1 MIAALVTQILDNPSS
16 AEALSALVALARKKA
31 ERGEIER
38 AFLERAPLYVSL
50 RSPEPKARK
59 NAARL
64 LGALE
69 SPRDS
74 AALAGALFAE
84 TTLFVVPSLLLAL
97 GACGGADAVRALE
110 AYAPPAPVDETQQK
124 HCGEIALAY
133 QKATNALRPRAFT
146 PPDKLDKKRVV
157 LLVPPAGFS
166 DVLADE
172 LIALGYRPRLAEGG
186 ALVETDDPAALYRAR
201 CFFELLYPLAQN
213 VAAEPEAIAEA
224 AGGELT
230 MPYRIELR
238 GYAGDRA
245 AFIRQ
250 LARLLGGDNDAS
262 NYALELRIVM
272 RADRADVFVRPCN
285 LPDERFAY
293 RVRALPASMHPATA
307 AALIR
312 HAAPHLTRG
321 NPAVLDPFCGSGTL
335 LFERER
341 FSPCRALLG
350 VDIAEAAV
358 RAARGNAAA
367 ASSRAALVHKDI
379 LKFVAREPFDEVFAN
394 LPFGNRVGTHR
405 ENERLYRAFVPLLPR
420 LLAPGGV
427 AVLYTME
434 YRLLSACL
442 DREPALTLA
451 DRRRTEAGGLLPW
464 VFVLKK
470 K

>member
-1 MIAALVTQILDNPSS
+1 MIAALIARVRDNPSS
-16 AEALSALVALARKKA
+16 AEALSALVALAKKKA
-31 ERGEIER
+31 ERDEIAR
-38 AFLERAPLYVSL
+38 AFFDRAPLYAAL
-50 RSPEPKARK
+50 HSPEPKARK

-64 LGALE
+64 IGALE

-74 AALAGALFAE
+74 AALAGALNAE

-110 AYAPPAPVDETQQK
+110 AYVPPAPADETREK
-124 HCGEIALAY
+124 HCGEIALAH
-133 QKATNALRPRAFT
+133 QKAVNTLRPRAFA
-146 PPDKLDKKRVV
+146 PPDKPDKKRAV
-157 LLVPPAGFS
+157 LLAPPEGFS
-166 DVLADE
+166 GVLVDE
-172 LIALGYRPRLAEGG
+172 LTALGYRPRPAEGG
-186 ALVETDDPAALYRAR
+186 VLVETDDPAALYRAR

-213 VAAEPEAIAEA
+213 VTAVPEAIAEA
-224 AGGELT
+224 ASGELT
-230 MPYRIELR
+230 MPYRVELR

-250 LARLLGGDNDAS
+250 LVRSLGGDNNAS
-262 NYALELRIVM
+262 HYALELRVVV
-272 RADRADVFVRPCN
+272 RAERADVFVKPCY

-307 AALIR
+307 AALVR
-312 HAAPHLTRG
+312 YAAPYLTSG

-335 LFERER
+335 LFERGR

-350 VDIAEAAV
+350 VDIAETAV
-358 RAARGNAAA
+358 RAARENAAA
-367 ASSRAALVHKDI
+367 GSSRAAFVHKDI
-379 LKFVAREPFDEVFAN
+379 LKFAAREPFDELFAN

-442 DREPALTLA
+442 DREPALALA